1 MSGTIRLR
9 PWQHE
14 ALTRFGNTTGPDF
27 LTVATPG
34 AGKTTFAL
42 VAARQAVARQP
53 GRLIVVTP
61 TAHLKQ
67 QWAHAAAR
75 LQLHLDP
82 GWSAGNGGLP
92 GDMHGAVTTYQ
103 QVAVNPDAMRRLAM
117 DAFVI
122 LDEVHHGG
130 EDRAWG
136 DALRHAF
143 DPARRRLSLSGTP
156 FRSDTRAIPFVR
168 YEADEAVPDYE
179 YGYADALADGGVVR
193 PIYFPAVGGQMEW
206 SAPDGATYS
215 ASFDDPLNLA
225 LSNQRLR
232 TALSLEGDWLP
243 TVLREAVERLSSVR
257 RLQSNA
263 GGLVIAADQ
272 EHARGIADL
281 LAWRMHVTASVVTSD
296 DPMASERITAF
307 AADTSEWLVAV
318 RMVSEGVDIPRLR
331 VGVYATPTTTDL
343 FFRQAVGRLVRWT
356 PGERDQRAWLFMPDD
371 PRLRTWAAQLASQR
385 RHSLSRTIEE
395 SALAPED
402 LVEQHDTRDLEQL
415 SMFAPLSAVATHVEA
430 LKPWEEALP
439 AGWWTA
445 DGHVEVELAP
455 LPTVVS
461 KDGES
466 GLTRREAKDALRA
479 MNANAARD
487 LARRTGQ
494 SHALINAELNRLAGL
509 RKITDATVAQLEAR
523 LRHAERWL
531 ARL

>member
-1 MSGTIRLR
+1 MSRSIRLR
-9 PWQHE
+9 PWQHD
-14 ALTRFGNTTGPDF
+14 ALTRFGNTASRDF

-42 VAARQAVARQP
+42 VAARQALARESA
-53 GRLIVVTP
+53 RLIVVTP

-67 QWAHAAAR
+67 QWAQAATR

-92 GDMHGAVTTYQ
+92 TDMHGTVTTYQ
-103 QVAVNPDAMRRLAM
+103 QVAVNPDAMRRLAT

-143 DPARRRLSLSGTP
+143 EPARRRLCLSGTP

-193 PIYFPAVGGQMEW
+193 PIYFPAVGGEMEW

-232 TALSLEGDWLP
+232 TALSLEGDWLA
-243 TVLREAVERLSSVR
+243 TVLREAVERLRSVR
-257 RLQSNA
+257 RRHANA

-296 DPMASERITAF
+296 DPTASERIASF
-307 AADTSEWLVAV
+307 ASDTSEWLVAV

-385 RHSLSRTIEE
+385 RHSLARTASEMVT
-395 SALAPED
+395 PERAAE
-402 LVEQHDTRDLEQL
+402 VEDARDLEQL
-415 SMFAPLSAVATHVEA
+415 SMFAPLSAVATHMQA

-439 AGWWTA
+439 LDWWTA
-445 DGHVEVELAP
+445 DQHVDVELAP
-455 LPTVVS
+455 LPFAGSEFV
-461 KDGES
+461 ES
-466 GLTRREAKDALRA
+466 NGTRREAKDALRLL
-479 MNANAARD
+479 NADAARD

-494 SHALINAELNRLAGL
+494 SHAIINAELNRLAGV
-509 RKITDATVAQLEAR
+509 RRITEATVAQLEAR